1 MRVVNIVNKFSKN
14 DSVKALGVTTF
25 ENYIAMALNAFTS
38 GAVRIQ
44 LKSKTRTVK
53 VDLMNHLPKTLST
66 EDPLGN
72 VLFRLSGSL
81 DVITSSTTCAT
92 IANLVS
98 LGVSLSVDSFT
109 EFLKVIERP
118 AATGVCIATASALS
132 TAVISQN
139 YQVVDAAG
147 AHFFFNLVVALGK
160 RMKYGCEPA
169 TQRYLAA
176 SILSLCDKNTISKLE
191 NHMLLHKLVETVAKL
206 PSFASKADGFALN
219 CIISSLWCLAKSP
232 VCCRILSET
241 TITPSLM
248 KIMIEL
254 NAQEPSSLTIEN
266 KNTRKRIVG
275 LFFLMTSTNTTARH
289 AILAEEYGHEVIT
302 WLEDSDYHVVTWT
315 CAMFWDAFYA
325 SPKLAEEL
333 LHFGILPTL
342 VHIASKHQGVSNL
355 TRRFAAGAL
364 EAIAD
369 AHPHALEDS
378 DDVEDRKQST
388 LMEKLYISL
397 LNEDDTKL
405 SEIACR
411 GLADL
416 ALYEH
421 RAKDLVEFGAIKY
434 LCRAI
439 GTSLNYI
446 EENREE
452 HYHNYI
458 GIIDFGVNALR
469 NMSMW
474 RISHKRLAKGAIK
487 VLLRTLKILVDEES
501 ITDNVECAVYNVSR
515 NPKTLNTLYKAQLQL
530 ATTMHKM
537 DKEKELRKLLN
548 EKGSR
553 SKQMRER
560 IVNSGACDM
569 KLNGAKARGDYDI
582 DTIWDRKRSEISEQE
597 WIVSPLA
604 AQADVVMADDKVR
617 LKPIITLEK
626 ITRRPLALTL
636 ASQNPQKSKFRYGNV
651 WLPNIASYDTGLHKS
666 MSSKEY
672 LTPTSNGNDIDVQ
685 TGKK

>member
-1 MRVVNIVNKFSKN
+1 
-14 DSVKALGVTTF
+14 
-25 ENYIAMALNAFTS
+25 
-38 GAVRIQ
+38 
-44 LKSKTRTVK
+44 
-53 VDLMNHLPKTLST
+53 
-66 EDPLGN
+66 
-72 VLFRLSGSL
+72 
-81 DVITSSTTCAT
+81 
-92 IANLVS
+92 
-98 LGVSLSVDSFT
+98 
-109 EFLKVIERP
+109 
-118 AATGVCIATASALS
+118 
-132 TAVISQN
+132 
-139 YQVVDAAG
+139 
-147 AHFFFNLVVALGK
+147 
-160 RMKYGCEPA
+160 
-169 TQRYLAA
+169 
-176 SILSLCDKNTISKLE
+176 
-191 NHMLLHKLVETVAKL
+191 
-206 PSFASKADGFALN
+206 
-219 CIISSLWCLAKSP
+219 
-232 VCCRILSET
+232 
-241 TITPSLM
+241 M

-325 SPKLAEEL
+325 SPKLAEKL

-452 HYHNYI
+452 HYHSYI

-474 RISHKRLAKGAIK
+474 RISHKGLAKGAIK
-487 VLLRTLKILVDEES
+487 VLLRVLKILVDDKS
-501 ITDNVECAVYNVSR
+501 ITENVECAVYNISR

-537 DKEKELRKLLN
+537 DKERVTK
-548 EKGSR
+548 
-553 SKQMRER
+553 
-560 IVNSGACDM
+560 A
-569 KLNGAKARGDYDI
+569 AK
-582 DTIWDRKRSEISEQE
+582 RKRF
-597 WIVSPLA
+597 
-604 AQADVVMADDKVR
+604 
-617 LKPIITLEK
+617 
-626 ITRRPLALTL
+626 
-636 ASQNPQKSKFRYGNV
+636 QK
-651 WLPNIASYDTGLHKS
+651 
-666 MSSKEY
+666 
-672 LTPTSNGNDIDVQ
+672 
-685 TGKK
+685 